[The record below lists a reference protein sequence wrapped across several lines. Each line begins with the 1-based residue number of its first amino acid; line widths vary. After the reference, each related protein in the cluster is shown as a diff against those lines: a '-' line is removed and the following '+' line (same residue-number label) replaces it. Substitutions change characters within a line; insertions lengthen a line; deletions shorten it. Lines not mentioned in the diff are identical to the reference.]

1 MGVLRRIAVM
11 SLLAG
16 ITACAPSPAAPP
28 APRPAEPPDT
38 RAADEAAIRAAS
50 KAWSVSSQAK
60 DARKFAAFY
69 TDDAT
74 FLVEGG
80 ADLKGTAALVEGFS
94 GMMGDPNFALSFET
108 DTVTVARSGDLAY
121 ELGPYSL
128 TVSRPDKTPAT
139 TKGHFLVVWR
149 KQADGSW
156 KAAADAPVSDPAPAP
171 AR

>member
-1 MGVLRRIAVM
+1 M
-11 SLLAG
+11 
-16 ITACAPSPAAPP
+16 
-28 APRPAEPPDT
+28 
-38 RAADEAAIRAAS
+38 
-50 KAWSVSSQAK
+50 SSQTK
-60 DARKFAAFY
+60 DGQKFAAFY

-74 FLVEGG
+74 LLLEGG
-80 ADLKGTAALVEGFS
+80 ADPKGKVALADAFG

-128 TVSRPDKTPAT
+128 TVSSPDKKPAT

-156 KAAADAPVSDPAPAP
+156 KAAADAPVSDPAPSP
-171 AR
+171 VR